1 MIKIKEVL
9 LRQKQEIEEKL
20 KQHYINRQIKP
31 ISFDNQLI
39 NIIIGPRRCGKSFL
53 GLHLVSSDKDRP
65 FAFLNFDDEIAVDI
79 NEYDLLLAEMNS
91 VYGTTSKILFDEI
104 QNLSRWELLLNR
116 LQREGVNL
124 VITGSNAH
132 LLGSE
137 LATHLT
143 GRHTQIVLFT
153 FSFAEYLE
161 ALKATENSK
170 KSYIQSACNR
180 YLTDGGYPE
189 PLMTNVN
196 RKDYLTTLFQATI
209 YKDIVKKRRISASR
223 IIEDLARY
231 LISNTGTE
239 YSYRTLVRVIE
250 CKSDRTARKYV
261 SMLEEAF
268 LLFSVPRF
276 SFKVREQAAANKK
289 IYCIDNGLITAI
301 GFSLSPGI
309 GRLAENAVAICLH
322 KKELEG
328 TIRLF
333 FWKNQSHEEVDFVV
347 VKDLSVHLLIQVC
360 WNLDNPKTR
369 NRETRALIKA
379 SKELQC
385 NNLLILT
392 EDNEGSEQITWS
404 GLTETVRFLPL
415 WKWLLDQGEVES

>member
-1 MIKIKEVL
+1 MIKIKEIL

-20 KQHYINRQIKP
+20 KQQYIHRQIKP
-31 ISFDNQLI
+31 ISFNNQLI

-53 GLHLVSSDKDRP
+53 GFHLFNTEKERP
-65 FAFLNFDDEIAVDI
+65 FAFLNFDDEIAVDVKD
-79 NEYDLLLAEMNS
+79 YDLLLAEMNH
-91 VYGTTSKILFDEI
+91 VYGTTKTILFDEI
-104 QNLSRWELLLNR
+104 QNLNRWELFLNR

-132 LLGSE
+132 LLSSE

-143 GRHTQIVLFT
+143 GRHIQVVLFT

-161 ALKATENSK
+161 ALKVTENIK
-170 KSYIQSACNR
+170 EPYIKSAFDR

-209 YKDIVKKRRISASR
+209 YKDIVRRRMISASG

-239 YSYRTLVRVIE
+239 YSYRTLLRIIA
-250 CKSDRTARKYV
+250 CKSDRTAKKYV

-268 LLFSVPRF
+268 LLFSVPKF
-276 SFKVREQAAANKK
+276 SFKIREQVAANKK
-289 IYCIDNGLITAI
+289 IYCIDNGLINTI
-301 GFSLSPGI
+301 GFSLSPGT

-328 TIRLF
+328 SIRLF
-333 FWKNQSHEEVDFVV
+333 FWKNQKHEEVDFVL
-347 VKDLSVHLLIQVC
+347 VKNLSVHLLIQVC
-360 WNLDNPKTR
+360 WSLDNPKTW
-369 NRETRALIKA
+369 NRETRALLKA
-379 SKELQC
+379 SKELTC
-385 NNLLILT
+385 KNLLILT
-392 EDNEGSEQITWS
+392 EDKEDSDQITWS
-404 GLTETVRFLPL
+404 GITETVRFLPL
-415 WKWLLDQGEVES
+415 WKWLLDQGEV